1 MQHAVRLAGTAQIR
15 EDIFWKLPASTLAPS
30 HPQSRDKGHP
40 MTKFGKAAIVLALSA
55 AMMANVPM
63 PAKAG
68 NDTGAALVAL
78 FGAAVVGA
86 AIAHAASAP
95 PPAKR
100 KVVVVTQKC
109 HNEALPVLNSAGK
122 QIAIQEKRVCE

>member
-1 MQHAVRLAGTAQIR
+1 
-15 EDIFWKLPASTLAPS
+15 
-30 HPQSRDKGHP
+30 
-40 MTKFGKAAIVLALSA
+40 MTKFGKATIVLALSA

-68 NDTGAALVAL
+68 NNTGAALVAL
-78 FGAAVVGA
+78 FGAAVIGA

-100 KVVVVTQKC
+100 TVVVVTQKC

>member
-1 MQHAVRLAGTAQIR
+1 MKQL
-15 EDIFWKLPASTLAPS
+15 
-30 HPQSRDKGHP
+30 
-40 MTKFGKAAIVLALSA
+40 GKAAIALAISA
-55 AMMANVPM
+55 AMMANVPTSV
-63 PAKAG
+63 KAD
-68 NDTGAALVAL
+68 NSDGAALIAL

-95 PPAKR
+95 RPATRTVVVKR
-100 KVVVVTQKC
+100 TVVVTQQKC

>member
-1 MQHAVRLAGTAQIR
+1 
-15 EDIFWKLPASTLAPS
+15 
-30 HPQSRDKGHP
+30 
-40 MTKFGKAAIVLALSA
+40 MTQFGKAAIVLTISA
-55 AMMANVPM
+55 AMMANLPM
-63 PAKAG
+63 SAKAG
-68 NDTGAALVAL
+68 NNNGAALVAL
-78 FGAAVVGA
+78 IGAAVVGA